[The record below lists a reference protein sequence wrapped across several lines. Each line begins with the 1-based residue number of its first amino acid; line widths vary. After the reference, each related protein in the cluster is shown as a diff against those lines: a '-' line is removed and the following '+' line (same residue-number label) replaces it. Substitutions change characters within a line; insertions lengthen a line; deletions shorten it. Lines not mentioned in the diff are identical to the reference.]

1 MRDRVVVT
9 GVHLPYVDNAP
20 SLGDRA
26 PLALGMVMAHAR
38 NRLGHDP
45 AFDLEPR
52 FATSVADVERIT
64 AEPGRHVL
72 LYSDYVWSYDAN
84 VAASRHIK
92 AARRD
97 VINVHGGANIPSYA
111 EACEAFL
118 QRHPHVD
125 FVIKGEGE
133 TALVDLLTAI
143 ASGTDKT
150 LPVPSVSTMIDGTFV
165 QYPIRERTRD
175 IDEFPSPYLTGV
187 FDSLAPETW
196 VSATIESNRGCP
208 YGCTFCDWGAATLQK
223 IRTFSLERVRAEV
236 TWLAERRVPSMWVAD
251 ANFGILPRDVEVAKI
266 IVDIKKQYG
275 YPKRL
280 TTNYAK
286 NTQQHLVEIIEL
298 FLEAG
303 LISTGIISIQT
314 RDSHTLDVVRRT
326 NIKTREYDKL
336 RGEFQRRGLP
346 LAVQLMIGL
355 PGATLDAMKGDLSH
369 YFDTPIEVQLFRT
382 VFLPNSPMADPD
394 YTEKHRI
401 VHSDD
406 GLVTSTATMSDADF
420 AIATLIGRAFNGA
433 HHFGLLRYP
442 LVFLRWE
449 HGIDPLTVLHAMA
462 VDEPVLRARYPLLH
476 AVLEPDG
483 YLYDLSTSHAR
494 LIEDA
499 RSHDRWNALNDE
511 LARWACERFG
521 VARTPAWDAVC
532 AAQAAVMP
540 VMGRTY
546 PFAIDLAHDVVQWY
560 EDGRAAGEP
569 RPLASYG
576 PARLVV
582 EDPLR
587 FSSRPYVF
595 QRATR
600 LQWELAS
607 PLARVRAGE
616 LGGLAH
622 NQGLALEHPGVSLPW
637 SVISA
642 EA

>member
-1 MRDRVVVT
+1 M
-9 GVHLPYVDNAP
+9 
-20 SLGDRA
+20 SI
-26 PLALGMVMAHAR
+26 
-38 NRLGHDP
+38 
-45 AFDLEPR
+45 
-52 FATSVADVERIT
+52 ADIERIT
-64 AEPGRHVL
+64 AEPARHVL

-84 VAASRHIK
+84 VAASRHVK

-97 VINVHGGANIPSYA
+97 VINVHGGANIPSHA

-118 QRHPHVD
+118 RRHPHVD

-143 ASGTDKT
+143 AGGTDNT

-236 TWLAERRVPSMWVAD
+236 TWLAERKIPSIWVAD
-251 ANFGILPRDVEVAKI
+251 ANFGILPRDVEVARI

-355 PGATLDAMKGDLSH
+355 PGATLEAMKGDLSH

-401 VHSDD
+401 VHSED
-406 GLVTSTATMSDADF
+406 GLVTSTATMSEADF
-420 AIATLIGRAFNGA
+420 ALATLIGRAFNGA

-462 VDEPVLRARYPLLH
+462 VDEPVVRARYPLLH

-499 RSHDRWNALNDE
+499 RSGDRWNALNDE
-511 LARWACERFG
+511 LAGWACERFG

-546 PFAIDLAHDVVQWY
+546 PFAIDLPYDVVQWY
-560 EDGRAAGEP
+560 EDGRAAGAP
-569 RPLASYG
+569 SPLASHG
-576 PARLVV
+576 PGRLVV

-587 FSSRPYVF
+587 LSSRPYVF

-622 NQGLALEHPGVSLPW
+622 NQGLAIQHPGVSLPW
-637 SVISA
+637 AVISA
-642 EA
+642 ET